1 MSFIIDSSKKGLAM
15 VLTDYQELALR
26 HVWSNPD
33 KGADT
38 RGTHTAVNKS
48 LAPKGTISR
57 ASIINFLNSMAE
69 QGILR
74 YVEKSTKG
82 GMKRIYYPRLDE
94 EGFKHLISKT
104 IITNLLRDFP
114 EETRKAI
121 RELAL

>member
-1 MSFIIDSSKKGLAM
+1 M

-26 HVWSNPD
+26 HVWSNPER
-33 KGADT
+33 GADT
-38 RGTHTAVNKS
+38 RGTHTAVNKG
-48 LAPKGTISR
+48 LAPTRTISR

-82 GMKRIYYPRLDE
+82 GMKRVYYPKLDE
-94 EGFKHLISKT
+94 EGFKLLIAKI

-114 EETRKAI
+114 EETRQ
-121 RELAL
+121 ALKDVDLLH